1 MMKPVSDFDPQVY
14 RKDFPLLAEMA
25 YDKPLIY
32 LDNAATTQKPQTVIH
47 AVRWYYETQN
57 ANIHRGV
64 FCLSEK
70 ATMAYEN
77 ARIKVKKFLNAAS
90 EKEIIFVRGT
100 TEAINLVAQTWGRAH
115 LKAGDEILITA
126 LEHHS
131 NIVPWQII
139 CAEKDACLKVL
150 PVDAKGNLKI
160 ELLDQF
166 LTARTKLFAVNHV
179 SNAIGTVNPVREMI
193 RQAHAKNIP
202 VLIDGAQAVGHM
214 PVDVQDLNADFYVFS
229 GHKVFSPTGI
239 GVLYG
244 KQKLLEEMPPY
255 QGGGDMIEKV
265 TFEKTTYNQLPYK
278 FEAGTPHIS
287 GVIGLGAALDYLAAV
302 GLERVFNYEQ
312 TLTEYA
318 VQKLRDIPGLSFV
331 GEPRQRAGIISFTLS
346 QAHPQDIGT
355 ILDREGVAIRTGHH
369 CAMPLMQI
377 LGVQGTAR
385 ASFSFYNTKQEV
397 DHLVIALK
405 KVIELFK

>member
-1 MMKPVSDFDPQVY
+1 MMADSLFDPEKY
-14 RKDFPLLAEMA
+14 RKDFPILSEKA
-25 YDKPLIY
+25 YDKALVY
-32 LDNAATTQKPQTVIH
+32 FDNAATSQKPQAVID

-77 ARIKVKKFLNAAS
+77 ARIKVKKFLNAGS
-90 EKEIIFVRGT
+90 EKEIIFTRGT
-100 TEAINLVAQTWGRAH
+100 TEGINLVAQTFGRAH

-131 NIVPWQII
+131 NIVPWQMI
-139 CAEKDACLKVL
+139 CAETGA
-150 PVDAKGNLKI
+150 ALKI
-160 ELLDQF
+160 LSVDKKGDLNLLELDSL
-166 LTARTKLFAVNHV
+166 LTPRTKLFAFNHI
-179 SNAIGTVNPVREMI
+179 SNAIGTVNPIRKMI
-193 RQAHAKNIP
+193 ALAHAKKIP

-214 PVDVQDLNADFYVFS
+214 PVDVRELDADFYVFS
-229 GHKVFSPTGI
+229 GHKVLAPTGL

-244 KQKLLEEMPPY
+244 KTELLEAMPPY

-278 FEAGTPHIS
+278 FEAGTPHIA
-287 GVIGLGAALDYLAAV
+287 GVIALGAALDYLLAV
-302 GLERVFNYEQ
+302 GPENIYRYEHELTSYALEKMKQ
-312 TLTEYA
+312 
-318 VQKLRDIPGLSFV
+318 IPGLKIV
-331 GEPRQRAGIISFTLS
+331 GEPKERGAIISFTLS

-355 ILDREGVAIRTGHH
+355 ILDREGIAIRTGHH

-377 LGVQGTAR
+377 MGVSGTAR
-385 ASFSFYNTKQEV
+385 ASFSFFNTKQEI
-397 DHLVIALK
+397 DQLVKSLL

>member
-1 MMKPVSDFDPQVY
+1 MTQQPFDPELH
-14 RKDFPLLAEMA
+14 RKNFPILSEKA
-25 YDKPLIY
+25 YDKALVY
-32 LDNAATTQKPQTVIH
+32 FDNAATSQKPQAVID

-90 EKEIIFVRGT
+90 EKEIIFTRGA
-100 TEAINLVAQTWGRAH
+100 TEAINLVAQTFGRTH

-131 NIVPWQII
+131 DIVPWQMV
-139 CAEKDACLKVL
+139 CMEKGAVLKVL
-150 PVDAKGNLKI
+150 PVNQNGDLI
-160 ELLDQF
+160 LRDLDQL
-166 LTARTKLFAVNHV
+166 LTPRTRLFAFNHI
-179 SNAIGTVNPVREMI
+179 SNAIGTVNPVHQMI
-193 RQAHAKNIP
+193 ELAHAKNIP
-202 VLIDGAQAVGHM
+202 VLVDGAQAVGHI
-214 PVDVQDLNADFYVFS
+214 PVDVQALDADFYVFS
-229 GHKVFSPTGI
+229 GHKVLSPTGI

-244 KQKLLEEMPPY
+244 KTKYLEAMPPY

-278 FEAGTPHIS
+278 FEAGTPHIA
-287 GVIGLGAALDYLAAV
+287 GVIGLGAALDYLSSAGVENIQRYERELTDYAV
-302 GLERVFNYEQ
+302 GKMK
-312 TLTEYA
+312 T
-318 VQKLRDIPGLSFV
+318 IPGLKLV
-331 GEPRQRAGIISFTLS
+331 GEPEERAAIISFTLS

-355 ILDREGVAIRTGHH
+355 ILDREGIAVRTGHH

-377 LGVQGTAR
+377 MGVSGTAR
-385 ASFSFYNTKQEV
+385 ASFSFFNTKQEV
-397 DHLVIALK
+397 DHFVNSLL

>member
-1 MMKPVSDFDPQVY
+1 MEIKQTAFDPQVY
-14 RKDFPLLAEMA
+14 RKDFPLLAEKA
-25 YDKPLIY
+25 YDKALVY
-32 LDNAATTQKPQTVIH
+32 FDNAATTQKPQAVID

-77 ARIKVKKFLNAAS
+77 ARSKVKRFINAAS
-90 EKEIIFVRGT
+90 EKEIIFTRGT
-100 TEAINLVAQTWGRAH
+100 TESINLVAQTYGRQN
-115 LKAGDEILITA
+115 LQAGDEILITA

-131 NIVPWQII
+131 NIVPWQMV
-139 CAEKDACLKVL
+139 CEEKNAHLKVVS
-150 PVDAKGNLKI
+150 VDAQGDLNLAQF
-160 ELLDQF
+160 EALL
-166 LTARTKLFAVNHV
+166 TKRTKLFAVNHI
-179 SNAIGTVNPVREMI
+179 SNAIGTINPIHKMI
-193 RQAHAKNIP
+193 QLAHAQGIP
-202 VLIDGAQAVGHM
+202 VLVDGAQSVGHL
-214 PVDVQDLNADFYVFS
+214 PVDVRALDADFYVFS
-229 GHKVFSPTGI
+229 GHKIFSPTGI

-244 KQKLLEEMPPY
+244 KTALLEAMPPY

-287 GVIGLGAALDYLAAV
+287 GVIGLGAALDYIAHI
-302 GLERVFNYEQ
+302 GLERIQNYEHE
-312 TLTEYA
+312 LTDYA
-318 VQKLRDIPGLSFV
+318 IQKLRGIPGLKLI
-331 GEPRQRAGIISFTLS
+331 GQPRKRAAIISFTLS

-355 ILDREGVAIRTGHH
+355 ILDREGIAIRTGHH

-377 LGVQGTAR
+377 LGVAGTAR

-397 DHLVIALK
+397 DQLAKALI
-405 KVIELFK
+405 KVIQIFK